1 MSAVIKDAAQAKTL
15 VSLRNLNKHYG
26 DFAAVDN
33 INLEIQDGEFLTFL
47 GSSGSG
53 KSTTLSMLAG
63 FETPSSGEIL
73 VSGQSL
79 VNVPPHKRD
88 IGMVF
93 QNYALFPHMSVA
105 DNVGYP
111 LRLRKVAGAERAR
124 RVKAALEMV
133 QMDHLGARG
142 IHQLSGG
149 QRQRVALARAM
160 VFEPKILLMDEPL
173 SALDKN
179 LREHMQLELKRLHAR
194 LGMTTIYVTHDQKE
208 ALTLSHRIAVLNK
221 GRLAQ
226 LDTPDALYEKPLDRF
241 VAGFIGESCF
251 LEVEE
256 GSDAVLLQGR
266 ALKLPR
272 GAALRDPRKRWLM
285 VRPERLQWRAGT
297 DEQAMNRIQGTARDV
312 VYQGDSY
319 HVGLVLPDGTEL
331 TARHQKGFRDVPVPV
346 PGAPVELWLHAEDTL
361 LVAESA

>member
-1 MSAVIKDAAQAKTL
+1 MQGNIAIRDVYKGYGSFIAIDH
-15 VSLRNLNKHYG
+15 VSLDVH
-26 DFAAVDN
+26 A
-33 INLEIQDGEFLTFL
+33 GEFLTLL
-47 GSSGSG
+47 GPSGSG
-53 KSTTLSMLAG
+53 KTTLLNVLAG
-63 FETPSSGEIL
+63 FIRPDSGRIKVDGVEFL
-73 VSGQSL
+73 TR
-79 VNVPPHKRD
+79 PPHKRD
-88 IGMVF
+88 VGMVF
-93 QNYALFPHMSVA
+93 QNYALFPHMTVA
-105 DNVGYP
+105 ENVAYP
-111 LRLRKVAGAERAR
+111 LRLRKVGGADRVK

-133 QMDHLGARG
+133 QMDHLGERG

-221 GRLAQ
+221 GKLAQ
-226 LDTPDALYEKPLDRF
+226 LDTPDALYERPTDRF

-256 GSDAVLLQGR
+256 GSGGVMLQGR
-266 ALKLPR
+266 PLKLPQGTATR
-272 GAALRDPRKRWLM
+272 HPQKRVLM
-285 VRPERLQWRAGT
+285 VRPERLQWQISG
-297 DEQAMNRIQGTARDV
+297 DGHAMNRIQGTARDV

>member
-1 MSAVIKDAAQAKTL
+1 MQGNIAIRDVYKGYGSFTAIDH
-15 VSLRNLNKHYG
+15 VSLDVK
-26 DFAAVDN
+26 A
-33 INLEIQDGEFLTFL
+33 GEFLTLL
-47 GSSGSG
+47 GPSGSG
-53 KSTTLSMLAG
+53 KTTLLNVLAG
-63 FETPSSGEIL
+63 FIRPDSGSIKVDGVEFL
-73 VSGQSL
+73 TR
-79 VNVPPHKRD
+79 PPHKRD
-88 IGMVF
+88 VGMVF
-93 QNYALFPHMSVA
+93 QDYALFPHMSVA
-105 DNVGYP
+105 DNVAYP
-111 LRLRKVAGAERAR
+111 LRLRKVTGAECAR

-133 QMDHLGARG
+133 QMDHLGERG

-221 GRLAQ
+221 GRLVQ
-226 LDTPDALYEKPLDRF
+226 LDTPDALYERPSDRF

-256 GSDAVLLQGR
+256 GDGAVLLQGR
-266 ALKLPR
+266 GLKLPKDTAVR
-272 GAALRDPRKRWLM
+272 HPRKRWLM
-285 VRPERLQWRAGT
+285 VRPERLQWQAGIDGT
-297 DEQAMNRIQGTARDV
+297 AMNRIQGTARDV

-331 TARHQKGFRDVPVPV
+331 VARHQKGFRDVPVPV
-346 PGAPVELWLHAEDTL
+346 PGTTVELWLHAEDTL